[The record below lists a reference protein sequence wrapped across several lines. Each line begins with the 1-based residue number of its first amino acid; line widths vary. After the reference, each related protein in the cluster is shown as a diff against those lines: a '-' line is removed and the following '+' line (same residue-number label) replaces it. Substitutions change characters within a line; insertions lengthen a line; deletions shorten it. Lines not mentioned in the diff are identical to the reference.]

1 MDSDSNLLYGLLVR
15 LFDFVPLAELHS
27 ALQASL
33 AAPPRPLAQVLG
45 ERALL
50 AADQRAALDGLLR
63 EYLALHAGDP
73 VRGLA
78 ALGNS
83 RAMQSALDG
92 LLRPPAT
99 PGAEANLTLP
109 QASTTLLAESSYT
122 DPGDDLGPASERF
135 RILRTHAK
143 GGLGEVFVAHDEE
156 LRREV
161 ALKRL
166 HDHHADAPDTRAR
179 FVLEAEVT
187 GGLEH
192 PGIVPVYSLGR
203 SAEGRPYYAMRFIR
217 GDSLKQAI
225 DRYHQAEFSSPDPGE
240 HALELRKLLGR
251 FLDVCNAV
259 EYAHS
264 RGVIHRDL
272 KPDNIMLGMFGE
284 TLVVDWGL
292 AKHLGHAAPGEGEG
306 LPPLELIPGEDTART
321 QVGSAIGTPAYMSP
335 EQAAGRLGELG
346 PASDIYSLGATLYYL
361 LTGRPPFEAPGLLQ
375 LLLRVQDGDFPLPRE
390 VKPSVPTALEA
401 ICLKAMA
408 LAPAQR
414 YPTCIALAED
424 LERWLADEPVS
435 VHQPEWH
442 ERLARWGRRHRR
454 SVEAAAAA
462 LAAITLISIV
472 AFVLV
477 HGAKQEVERERDEV
491 QNALAAETAAKRQAH
506 TALEAEREAKRE
518 ARLAIDDYVKL
529 VSEDH
534 DLKDE
539 QVQPL
544 RQQMLEDA
552 RRSYR
557 QLLDKNG
564 RDAHVRQDLAAAILR
579 IGRINHAS
587 GSKQEAIEAFQEAR
601 DAFQKLVDEHPE
613 SAQYLSDLALSFRS
627 LGVLEGEAGH
637 SETALAHFA
646 RALSIERRLVAE
658 HPKKVDY
665 LRDLGLCCHHFAAQE
680 VQANRMQAAAK
691 RVAEA
696 LKIREALVQS
706 HPDRAGYQ
714 FDLAESWRLLGEVQS
729 RQSQVDAAIESFGKA
744 AEIARRVLAAA
755 PRTRI
760 YRRGLSGC
768 YRDLSAAHLQQG
780 ELAPALAAALKDKGL
795 WPAEPDELFVAA
807 CNLASCAQGAS
818 DSEDDRQLAAQAAR
832 ETKQTL
838 QAAISAGFRDRT
850 LFEQQPELA
859 AALGEA
865 DYQAALEQL
874 DAAGAAEPK
883 AP

>member
-1 MDSDSNLLYGLLVR
+1 MDSDSNLLYGLLAR

-33 AAPPRPLAQVLG
+33 VAPPRPLAQILG

-50 AADQRAALDGLLR
+50 AAEQRAALDGLLR
-63 EYLALHAGDP
+63 AYLALHEGDP
-73 VRGLA
+73 ARGLA
-78 ALGNS
+78 ALARS
-83 RAMQSALDG
+83 RAMKSALDG
-92 LLRPPAT
+92 LLRPPAA
-99 PGAEANLTLP
+99 PEVDANLTLP
-109 QASTTLLAESSYT
+109 QASTTLLAESSYVEA
-122 DPGDDLGPASERF
+122 GDDLGPASERF

-203 SAEGRPYYAMRFIR
+203 SAEGRPYYAMRLIR

-225 DRYHQAEFSSPDPGE
+225 DHYHQAELPGPDPGE

-251 FLDVCNAV
+251 FIDVCNAV

-292 AKHLGHAAPGEGEG
+292 AKHLGSATLDDSAAGS
-306 LPPLELIPGEDTART
+306 PLQAAGGADTART
-321 QVGSAIGTPAYMSP
+321 QVGSAVGTPAYMSP
-335 EQAAGRLGELG
+335 EQAAGRLDQLG
-346 PASDIYSLGATLYYL
+346 APSDIYSLGATLYYL
-361 LTGRPPFEAPGLLQ
+361 LTGRPPFEEPGLLK

-390 VKPSVPTALEA
+390 VKASVPAALQA

-408 LAPAQR
+408 LAPGQR
-414 YPTCIALAED
+414 YPSCMALAED
-424 LERWLADEPVS
+424 LERWLADEPVGA
-435 VHQPEWH
+435 HRAPWPE
-442 ERLARWGRRHRR
+442 RVARWGRRHRR

-491 QNALAAETAAKRQAH
+491 RQALAAETAAKRQAH
-506 TALEAEREAKRE
+506 AALEAEREAKRE

-529 VSEDH
+529 VSENH
-534 DLKDE
+534 ALKDE

-544 RQQMLEDA
+544 RRRMLEDA

-564 RDAHVRQDLAAAILR
+564 RDAHARQDLASAILR
-579 IGRINHAS
+579 IGRINNAS

-601 DAFQKLVDEHPE
+601 
-613 SAQYLSDLALSFRS
+613 
-627 LGVLEGEAGH
+627 
-637 SETALAHFA
+637 TA
-646 RALSIERRLVAE
+646 
-658 HPKKVDY
+658 
-665 LRDLGLCCHHFAAQE
+665 
-680 VQANRMQAAAK
+680 
-691 RVAEA
+691 
-696 LKIREALVQS
+696 
-706 HPDRAGYQ
+706 
-714 FDLAESWRLLGEVQS
+714 
-729 RQSQVDAAIESFGKA
+729 
-744 AEIARRVLAAA
+744 
-755 PRTRI
+755 
-760 YRRGLSGC
+760 
-768 YRDLSAAHLQQG
+768 
-780 ELAPALAAALKDKGL
+780 
-795 WPAEPDELFVAA
+795 
-807 CNLASCAQGAS
+807 
-818 DSEDDRQLAAQAAR
+818 
-832 ETKQTL
+832 
-838 QAAISAGFRDRT
+838 
-850 LFEQQPELA
+850 
-859 AALGEA
+859 
-865 DYQAALEQL
+865 
-874 DAAGAAEPK
+874 
-883 AP
+883 